1 VTGATEALA
10 DAKPF
15 SGDTER
21 GKKIGTVVHRMLE
34 ALARDQGNNVHALAK
49 MVMEEEGLAEVERE
63 GILSMVNSVPLRTVL
78 ARLGTQKDWV
88 DRVVVTGG
96 EPTIHRGLPDTMK
109 SLKDADFR
117 VKLNTNGSNPG
128 MVRDLV
134 EHGLVDYVAM
144 DVKGPLLNYYQWCGV
159 SADVGKIRKTISFLM
174 KAEVPYEF
182 RMTVVPFLH
191 GAEDVYGVAE
201 TLKQADLFTNSRRMP
216 RPVGGDE
223 CERGGKEGVKP
234 HPNSHPAYPI
244 SAGERNHRTSQQ
256 MELF

>member
-1 VTGATEALA
+1 MRSGRVPIKGLIETSFVDWRGWLSAVLFMGGCNFRC
-10 DAKPF
+10 PF
-15 SGDTER
+15 C
-21 GKKIGTVVHRMLE
+21 HN
-34 ALARDQGNNVHALAK
+34 RDL
-49 MVMEEEGLAEVERE
+49 VENA
-63 GILSMVNSVPLRTVL
+63 GSLPTIPLRTVL

-201 TLKQADLFTNSRRMP
+201 TLKQADLFTIQQF
-216 RPVGGDE
+216 RPTNTLD
-223 CERGGKEGVKP
+223 
-234 HPNSHPAYPI
+234 PNFTAIRPYTPEKMDTLRCMVRSIMAGPQRPA
-244 SAGERNHRTSQQ
+244 
-256 MELF
+256 